1 MKNKDLDLELLKA
14 MMSGD
19 YDPPGENQIFNEA
32 ISNDLHRKTTVFN
45 DGGQTFQDQLSQFEK
60 IIDKAILNNLPQVN
74 LIHGNGAGILRKEL
88 HKQLRK
94 NKQVK
99 RFELN
104 ENNSG
109 ETIVYLK

>member
-1 MKNKDLDLELLKA
+1 MNSKIDIDLLKA

-19 YDPPGENQIFNEA
+19 YDPTPENQIFNES
-32 ISNDLHRKTTVFN
+32 ISNDLHRNKLVLN
-45 DGGQTFQDQLSQFEK
+45 DTNATFQDQLNQFEK
-60 IIDKAILNNLPQVN
+60 IIDKSILNNLNQVA

-94 NKQVK
+94 NKQIK
-99 RFELN
+99 HFELN
-104 ENNSG
+104 KNNSG